1 METPRPPAPRGEGSL
16 FRKPGSL
23 IWTMQLYVP
32 VLGKHRKR
40 STRTTDGPRVP
51 SRSAGA
57 TVPRGL
63 SYFGRRSAGMF
74 ADLRY
79 SHFPPLTQKIPIT

>member
-32 VLGKHRKR
+32 VRQAPQALDAHHR
-40 STRTTDGPRVP
+40 
-51 SRSAGA
+51 
-57 TVPRGL
+57 
-63 SYFGRRSAGMF
+63 
-74 ADLRY
+74 
-79 SHFPPLTQKIPIT
+79 